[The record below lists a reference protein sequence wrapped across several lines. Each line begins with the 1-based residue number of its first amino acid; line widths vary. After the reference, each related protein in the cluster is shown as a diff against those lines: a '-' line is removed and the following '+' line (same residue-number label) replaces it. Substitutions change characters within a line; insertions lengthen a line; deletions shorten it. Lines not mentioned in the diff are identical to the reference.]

1 MEHAEKLNLRRSL
14 RFYFC
19 SPMPTVMSTKRFSPL
34 LFVFLLVPGWLVG
47 QEVTISGRII
57 DAETGEYILGATV
70 IVEGQSI
77 GTSSNT
83 YGFYSLTLP
92 PGQCRLSW
100 SFIGYTGETREL
112 TLDSNQT
119 LDVELKPNVIA
130 VAAAEVEAER
140 SAHTEST
147 DMGKANVGVETI
159 QSLPALL
166 GEVDVLKVIQFL
178 PGIQSAGEGNSGF
191 YVRGGGPDQNLVL
204 VDDAVV
210 YNASHLFGFFS
221 VFNADAVKD
230 IEITKGTMPARFGG
244 RVSSVLDIGLKEGN
258 ARRTAVSGGL
268 GLISSRLTVEA
279 PLVEDTASFIISG
292 RRTYIDVLAKPFV
305 NPESAFAGSGYYFY
319 DLNAKVN
326 WRASAKNQF
335 YLSGYFGRDVFNFQ
349 SNASNFGSRIPWG
362 NATITGRWNH
372 VINDK
377 AFLTT
382 TATYSD
388 YEFAFEARQDSFT
401 FGFRSGIDDRGLK
414 TRLTLYPNVRHTV
427 RAGLEYTYHT
437 FLPTEFYASS
447 NDVEFDLGE
456 AVRTRSHE
464 VGLYLEDEFDVSDAL
479 RINAG
484 LRWSGFLQTGP
495 FTRYMQPSAD
505 DPLAATQ
512 EAEEIRYA
520 PADIV
525 ASYGLFDGSAAGLE
539 PRLSMRLTTG
549 PRSSFKAG
557 VGRNLQYIHLASL
570 SPTSLPGDIW
580 LPSSDRVRP
589 QEGTQ
594 LSAGWFRDFGADRN
608 IEASI
613 EVYHKWLDNLVAY
626 VEGSAPEDNIR
637 NNVDNNLVF
646 GAGTSYG
653 VEFFLKRRRGEWTGW
668 IGYTWSKTDR
678 LFDDLNEGRAFP
690 SRYDRRHDLS
700 VVLEWTLDD
709 RWKLGGTF
717 IYGTGNAITVPSQR
731 YFVDG
736 NLLDVY
742 GERNGFRMPAYHR
755 ADIGATHT
763 PRPKN
768 GRKRKGQWVFSVYN
782 LYNRQNPYF
791 IYFGNEGEISEG
803 TLDIQAYQVSL
814 FPILPSMTWNFKF

>member
-1 MEHAEKLNLRRSL
+1 
-14 RFYFC
+14 
-19 SPMPTVMSTKRFSPL
+19 MPTVMSTTRFSPL
-34 LFVFLLVPGWLVG
+34 LFLFLFAPGWLLG
-47 QEVTISGRII
+47 QEVTLSGRVI

-70 IVEGQSI
+70 IVEGRSI

-92 PGQCRLSW
+92 AGQRRLSW
-100 SFIGYTGETREL
+100 SFIGYTTETRDM
-112 TLDSNQT
+112 TLDGNQT

-159 QSLPALL
+159 KSLPALL

-230 IEITKGTMPARFGG
+230 VEVTKGTMPARFGG

-362 NATITGRWNH
+362 NATVTGRWNH
-372 VINDK
+372 VINDR

-388 YEFAFEARQDSFT
+388 YEFAFEARQDSFI

-447 NDVEFDLGE
+447 NGVDFDLGE
-456 AVRTRSHE
+456 AVQ
-464 VGLYLEDEFDVSDAL
+464 VGRRVHGQHFVHL
-479 RINAG
+479 G
-484 LRWSGFLQTGP
+484 H
-495 FTRYMQPSAD
+495 
-505 DPLAATQ
+505 
-512 EAEEIRYA
+512 
-520 PADIV
+520 
-525 ASYGLFDGSAAGLE
+525 
-539 PRLSMRLTTG
+539 PRLGANHGLAETGRLQ
-549 PRSSFKAG
+549 P
-557 VGRNLQYIHLASL
+557 VPH
-570 SPTSLPGDIW
+570 
-580 LPSSDRVRP
+580 
-589 QEGTQ
+589 
-594 LSAGWFRDFGADRN
+594 
-608 IEASI
+608 
-613 EVYHKWLDNLVAY
+613 
-626 VEGSAPEDNIR
+626 
-637 NNVDNNLVF
+637 
-646 GAGTSYG
+646 
-653 VEFFLKRRRGEWTGW
+653 RGEPG
-668 IGYTWSKTDR
+668 G
-678 LFDDLNEGRAFP
+678 L
-690 SRYDRRHDLS
+690 
-700 VVLEWTLDD
+700 
-709 RWKLGGTF
+709 LGMVGPGTM
-717 IYGTGNAITVPSQR
+717 V
-731 YFVDG
+731 
-736 NLLDVY
+736 
-742 GERNGFRMPAYHR
+742 
-755 ADIGATHT
+755 
-763 PRPKN
+763 
-768 GRKRKGQWVFSVYN
+768 
-782 LYNRQNPYF
+782 
-791 IYFGNEGEISEG
+791 
-803 TLDIQAYQVSL
+803 
-814 FPILPSMTWNFKF
+814 

>member
-1 MEHAEKLNLRRSL
+1 MSFSFPASL
-14 RFYFC
+14 AGLLLIA
-19 SPMPTVMSTKRFSPL
+19 STAF
-34 LFVFLLVPGWLVG
+34 G
-47 QEVTISGRII
+47 QDVTLSGRIV

-70 IVEGQSI
+70 LVQGQSL
-77 GTSSNT
+77 GTASNT

-92 PGQCRLSW
+92 AGEHHLVW
-100 SFIGYTGETREL
+100 SFIGYSTETRTLSLDADMSLDMEL
-112 TLDSNQT
+112 S
-119 LDVELKPNVIA
+119 PNVIA
-130 VAAAEVEAER
+130 VGAAEVEADR
-140 SAHTEST
+140 SANTQST
-147 DMGKANVGVETI
+147 DLGKAKVGVETI
-159 QSLPALL
+159 KSLPALL

-221 VFNADAVKD
+221 VFNPDAVKD
-230 IEITKGTMPARFGG
+230 IEVTKGTMPARFGG

-258 ARRTAVSGGL
+258 ARKTVVSGGL

-292 RRTYIDVLAKPFV
+292 RRTYIDVLAQPFV

-326 WRASAKNQF
+326 WRANRKNQF
-335 YLSGYFGRDVFNFQ
+335 YLSGYFGRDVFNFR
-349 SNASNFGSRIPWG
+349 SAAADFGSKIPWG
-362 NATITGRWNH
+362 NATVTARWNH
-372 VINDK
+372 VISDR
-377 AFLTT
+377 AFLNT

-388 YEFAFEARQDSFT
+388 YEFAFESQQDSLI

-414 TRLTLYPNVRHTV
+414 TRLTFYPNVRHTL
-427 RAGLEYTYHT
+427 RAGIEYTHHT
-437 FLPTEFYASS
+437 FLPTEFYAS
-447 NDVEFDLGE
+447 NNGVDFDLGE

-464 VGLYLEDEFDVSDAL
+464 IGVYVEDEFDVTDAL

-484 LRWSGFLQTGP
+484 LRYSGFIQTGP
-495 FTRYMQPSAD
+495 FTRFIPVDDNDPLTGTQPS
-505 DPLAATQ
+505 Q
-512 EAEEIRYA
+512 EVRYA
-520 PADIV
+520 AGDVV
-525 ASYGLFDGSAAGLE
+525 ATYGGLE
-539 PRLSMRLTTG
+539 PRLSFRLNTG

-557 VGRNLQYIHLASL
+557 IGRNLQYIHLASL

-589 QEGTQ
+589 QTGTQ
-594 LSAGWFRDFGADRN
+594 VSAGWFRDFGAERN
-608 IEASI
+608 IEFSL

-626 VEGSAPEDNIR
+626 REGTSPQDNIGD
-637 NNVDNNLVF
+637 NVDNNLVF
-646 GAGTSYG
+646 GSGTSHG
-653 VEFFLKRRRGEWTGW
+653 AEVFVKRRRGDWTGW
-668 IGYTWSKTDR
+668 LGYTWSKTDR
-678 LFDDLNEGRAFP
+678 EFAELNRGLTFP

-700 VVLEWTLDD
+700 VILEWTLND

-717 IYGTGNAITVPSQR
+717 IYGTGNAITVPVQR

-742 GERNGFRMPAYHR
+742 GSRNGFRMPSYHR
-755 ADIGATHT
+755 ADFGATHD
-763 PRPKN
+763 PRVKPGK
-768 GRKRKGQWVFSVYN
+768 KRRGQWVFSVYN

-791 IYFGNEGEISEG
+791 IYFGNEGDLAEG

-814 FPILPSMTWNFKF
+814 FPILPSITWNFKF

>member
-1 MEHAEKLNLRRSL
+1 MFRS
-14 RFYFC
+14 F
-19 SPMPTVMSTKRFSPL
+19 STAVSAL
-34 LFVFLLVPGWLVG
+34 LLSLGLPAMLLA
-47 QEVTISGRII
+47 QDVTLSGRIL

-70 IVEGQSI
+70 IAEGQNM
-77 GTSSNT
+77 GTASNT

-92 PGQCRLSW
+92 RGEHSLNW
-100 SFIGYTGETREL
+100 SFIGYETASRTIQL
-112 TLDSNQT
+112 DADRTLDI
-119 LDVELKPNVIA
+119 ELSPNVIA
-130 VAAAEVEAER
+130 VGAAEVEANR
-140 SAHTEST
+140 SANTQST
-147 DMGKANVGVETI
+147 DLGKAKVGVETI
-159 QSLPALL
+159 KSLPALL

-221 VFNADAVKD
+221 VFNPDAVKE
-230 IEITKGTMPARFGG
+230 IEVTKGTMPARFGG

-258 ARRTAVSGGL
+258 ARQSVVSGGL

-326 WRASAKNQF
+326 WRASRKNQF
-335 YLSGYFGRDVFNFQ
+335 YLSSYFGRDVFNFR
-349 SNASNFGSRIPWG
+349 SNAADFSSRIPWG
-362 NATITGRWNH
+362 NATVTGRWNH
-372 VINDK
+372 VISDK

-382 TATYSD
+382 TVTYSD
-388 YEFAFEARQDSFT
+388 YEFAFESQQDSLV

-414 TRLTLYPNVRHTV
+414 TRLILYPNARHTV
-427 RAGLEYTYHT
+427 RAGVEYTYHT

-447 NDVEFDLGE
+447 NGVDFDLGE
-456 AVRTRSHE
+456 AVRTKSHE
-464 VGLYLEDEFDVSDAL
+464 IGVYLEDEFDVTEKL

-484 LRWSGFLQTGP
+484 LRHSTFIQTGP
-495 FTRYMQPSAD
+495 FTRYVPPAED
-505 DPLAATQ
+505 DPLSGTTAP
-512 EAEEIRYA
+512 EEIRYA
-520 PADIV
+520 PGDLV
-525 ASYGLFDGSAAGLE
+525 AQYSGFE
-539 PRLSMRLTTG
+539 PRFSLRWITG
-549 PRSSFKAG
+549 PRSSIKAG

-594 LSAGWFRDFGADRN
+594 VSAGWFRDLGADRN
-608 IEASI
+608 VEFSLEA
-613 EVYHKWLDNLVAY
+613 YHKWLNNLVAY
-626 VEGSAPEDNIR
+626 AEGTSPQDNIAD
-637 NNVDNNLVF
+637 NVDNNLVF
-646 GAGTSYG
+646 GTGASYG
-653 VEFFLKRRRGEWTGW
+653 AELFLKRKRGEWTGW
-668 IGYTWSKTDR
+668 LGYTWSKTDR
-678 LFDDLNEGRAFP
+678 QFDELNGGLPFAA
-690 SRYDRRHDLS
+690 RYDRRHDLS
-700 VVLEWTLDD
+700 IILEWTLNE
-709 RWKLGGTF
+709 RWKFGGTF
-717 IYGTGNAITVPSQR
+717 IYGTGNAITVPVQR

-742 GERNGFRMPAYHR
+742 GPRNGFRMPSYHR
-755 ADIGATHT
+755 ADFGATHD
-763 PRPKN
+763 PRVKPGK
-768 GRKRKGQWVFSVYN
+768 KRRGQWVFSVYN

-791 IYFGNEGEISEG
+791 IYFGNEGNIAEG

-814 FPILPSMTWNFKF
+814 FPILPSVTWNFKF

>member
-1 MEHAEKLNLRRSL
+1 
-14 RFYFC
+14 
-19 SPMPTVMSTKRFSPL
+19 MPTVMSTARFSPL
-34 LFVFLLVPGWLVG
+34 LLLFLLAPGLLLG
-47 QEVTISGRII
+47 QEVTLSGRVI
-57 DAETGEYILGATV
+57 DAETGEYILGAAV

-77 GTSSNT
+77 GTASNT

-92 PGQCRLSW
+92 AGQCRLNW
-100 SFIGYTGETREL
+100 SFIGYTTETRDV
-112 TLDSNQT
+112 TLDGNQT

-140 SAHTEST
+140 SAHTKST

-159 QSLPALL
+159 KSLPALL

-230 IEITKGTMPARFGG
+230 VEVTKGTMPARFGG

-362 NATITGRWNH
+362 NATVTGRWNH
-372 VINDK
+372 VISDK

-388 YEFAFEARQDSFT
+388 YEFAFEARQDSFI

-427 RAGLEYTYHT
+427 RAGIEYTYHT

-447 NDVEFDLGE
+447 NGVDFDLGE

-495 FTRYMQPSAD
+495 FTRYVPPPAD

-520 PADIV
+520 PSDIV

-549 PRSSFKAG
+549 PRSSIKAG

-594 LSAGWFRDFGADRN
+594 VSAGWFRDFGEDRN

-626 VEGSAPEDNIR
+626 AEGSAPEDNVR

-646 GAGTSYG
+646 GSGTSYG
-653 VEFFLKRRRGEWTGW
+653 AEFFLKRRRGEWTGW

-678 LFDDLNEGRAFP
+678 IFDDLNEGRAFP

-700 VVLEWTLDD
+700 VVLECTLDD

-731 YFVDG
+731 YFLDG

-763 PRPKN
+763 PRPKK
-768 GRKRKGQWVFSVYN
+768 GRERKGQWVFSVYN

-791 IYFGNEGEISEG
+791 IYFGNEGDVTEG

-814 FPILPSMTWNFKF
+814 FPILPSVTWNFKF